1 MAFNIH
7 AVITEEEQFMIV
19 NALQFFMESFDPAIR
34 EEAKEHLHEW
44 EDVAKDTHLPSMDKL
59 ATKIATLT

>member
-1 MAFNIH
+1 
-7 AVITEEEQFMIV
+7 MIV

-34 EEAKEHLHEW
+34 EEAKEHIHEW

>member
-19 NALQFFMESFDPAIR
+19 NALQFFMESSIR
-34 EEAKEHLHEW
+34 EEAKEHIHEW
-44 EDVAKDTHLPSMDKL
+44 EDVAKDPTFPPCKL
-59 ATKIATLT
+59 ATKIAFT